1 MRKSYFN
8 VLLDVVDK
16 ENALKMCDNA
26 LRGKICQ
33 SLFFVNAHCYN
44 IAQKDTAYRKA
55 LNAADLIFNDGI
67 GLKIGSALAK
77 IKFKDNLN
85 GTDLIPEFIKSCVQ
99 LSKKIYLLGGKDDI
113 AMKAKLALEKRYGNI
128 SIVGIHNGY
137 FSDEEE
143 RQIINDLNSKNV
155 DVLIV
160 GMGVPKQELW
170 ITRIKGQLTSV
181 KICIAGG
188 AIIDFIAGN
197 VTRAPNWMR
206 KMQIEWFYRLLLEPK
221 RLWKRYLIGN
231 VQFFYNIISHWI
243 KVKHI

>member
-1 MRKSYFN
+1 MRKPYFN

-16 ENALKMCDNA
+16 ENALKMCENA
-26 LRGKICQ
+26 LIGETCQ
-33 SLFFVNAHCYN
+33 SLFFVNAHCFN
-44 IAQKDTAYRKA
+44 VAQKNTAYRNA

-67 GLKIGSALAK
+67 GLKIGSVLAK
-77 IKFKDNLN
+77 IQFKDNLN

-99 LSKKIYLLGGKDDI
+99 YSKNIYLLGGKDDI
-113 AMKAKLALEKRYGNI
+113 AMKAKSELENRYGNI
-128 SIVGIHNGY
+128 SIVGVHNGY

-143 RQIINDLNSKNV
+143 KLIINDLNSRNV

-197 VTRAPNWMR
+197 VTRAPKWMR
-206 KMQIEWFYRLLLEPK
+206 KMQIEWFFRLLLEPK

-231 VQFFYNIISHWI
+231 VQFFYNIILHLI
-243 KVKHI
+243 KVKLI